1 MPHILIIPAAGIGAR
16 LGRPEPKALVSVAGR
31 PLLSWTL
38 EALAPLDFRAI
49 VVAAPSGRL
58 ADFELILDGRGQVVA
73 GGLTRS
79 ASVRRAFEASGAAPG
94 EVVCIHDAARPLVS
108 ATEASLVISAAERSG
123 AAIAASPVVDT
134 LKKVDGEKISNTL
147 DREKVWAAGTPQA
160 FRTGVLRQALASGRE
175 TTDEA
180 ALCEAL
186 SIPVAVVPVS
196 RLGFKITTPED
207 LEIVDAILNW
217 RLNH

>member
-38 EALAPLDFRAI
+38 EAFAPLDFRSI

-58 ADFELILDGRGQVVA
+58 ADFESILDGRGRVVA

-79 ASVRRAFEASGAAPG
+79 ASVRRAFEASGAEPG

-108 ATEASLVISAAERSG
+108 PEEATRVILTA
-123 AAIAASPVVDT
+123 
-134 LKKVDGEKISNTL
+134 
-147 DREKVWAAGTPQA
+147 
-160 FRTGVLRQALASGRE
+160 
-175 TTDEA
+175 
-180 ALCEAL
+180 
-186 SIPVAVVPVS
+186 
-196 RLGFKITTPED
+196 
-207 LEIVDAILNW
+207 
-217 RLNH
+217 